1 MERKTISISPNLFS
15 INRTKSNK
23 KPKKELP
30 LKLHNPT
37 NIKRE
42 LIKKI
47 KNYQNKTR
55 KQPSNTF
62 EKEFND
68 EFRDSI
74 SYLKNIIDEKNINN
88 NNKLPKPVD
97 LSHVT
102 NKDIEDKV
110 ESNNISSHL
119 TKTNQDVPWGILK
132 NGNKPT
138 YRNWIRN
145 NTLKNKQIN
154 ENINNNNNSN
164 IINNNE
170 INNETNNYISENKI
184 EEINVKNI
192 KPTPHKIKKKTIK
205 RKYTCGKSKTKKQIG
220 IIIKGIESRNKI
232 LKEHRDL
239 KKETIQNIKNFL
251 YKKSFIKIGSTAPD
265 KVLRDMYES
274 IVLTGNVNNK
284 NSHILIHNYINQDKY
299 KN

>member
-192 KPTPHKIKKKTIK
+192 KPTPHKIKKK
-205 RKYTCGKSKTKKQIG
+205 
-220 IIIKGIESRNKI
+220 
-232 LKEHRDL
+232 
-239 KKETIQNIKNFL
+239 
-251 YKKSFIKIGSTAPD
+251 
-265 KVLRDMYES
+265 
-274 IVLTGNVNNK
+274 NN
-284 NSHILIHNYINQDKY
+284 
-299 KN
+299 